1 MLGSVDYLLSLI
13 SDQRIAASKLK
24 KTMKDME
31 NKKSSAAGV
40 RECAWL
46 RAYYSLTA
54 MSQATNVRCYRS
66 VID

>member
-40 RECAWL
+40 RECA
-46 RAYYSLTA
+46 
-54 MSQATNVRCYRS
+54 
-66 VID
+66 